1 MVKELEIL
9 PNSTTDISLAS
20 FGSASRHHQKLVVT
34 TVEVKTD
41 TGEQIPI
48 SALIV
53 PMIAVPMIAAPIQNA
68 TPVTVRAKI
77 LFQQIWQTKL
87 TWDEPLPKEM
97 AENRLIILPQL
108 IKLPQFTIP

>member
-20 FGSASRHHQKLVVT
+20 FGSASRHHQKLEVT

-53 PMIAVPMIAAPIQNA
+53 PMIAAPIQNA

-77 LFQQIWQTKL
+77 LLQQIWQTKL

-97 AENRLIILPQL
+97 AENQLTILPQL
-108 IKLPQFTIP
+108 IKLLQFTIL